1 MKCGRLKVNLD
12 TLDQEANWSEALFVP
27 LEAEV
32 EVRTGRRRQRR
43 IAPLIRALTGNRDHR
58 FLLLLSDP
66 GSGKS
71 VALRKLAR
79 DLLGEVPKTGRVPVY
94 LNLRDWETPP
104 EWSAVEPPDVAK
116 IEIDLRLWVL
126 RNLQDRLDIFGRQFL
141 DAYFDTMMELGSFFF
156 VLDSFDEI
164 ALLLG
169 VDERHPLVDTFSE
182 AIGNF
187 LGGMHHSRG
196 ILASRFFRRP
206 TARLKQPNMKLHE
219 NELLAAL

>member
-1 MKCGRLKVNLD
+1 MGVHPQPVKKDLRNREYQERIESFCGRLKVNLD

-58 FLLLLSDP
+58 FLLLLGDP

-79 DLLGEVPKTGRVPVY
+79 DLLAEVPKTRRVPVY

-104 EWSAVEPPDVAK
+104 EWNAVATPDVAK
-116 IEIDLRLWVL
+116 VEIDLRLWVL

-156 VLDSFDEI
+156 ILDSFDEI

-169 VDERHPLVDTFSE
+169 VDSGT
-182 AIGNF
+182 
-187 LGGMHHSRG
+187 RG
-196 ILASRFFRRP
+196 TVQTHR
-206 TARLKQPNMKLHE
+206 
-219 NELLAAL
+219 